1 MQLKDGLDVLAGLPP
16 SQRERIQRVINALE
30 AKVKALGAMLA
41 DSNAAKR
48 RGAEHLASM
57 VQFQRH
63 RDDWR
68 AHAYGHRPRPADYLD
83 SSLISDRRARWTST
97 ERVQA
102 LEPVIRRL
110 FLWVQDNARNIRDLE
125 ARAELKELSGAVLR
139 LLEDHH
145 GS

>member
-1 MQLKDGLDVLAGLPP
+1 VLAGLPP

-30 AKVKALGAMLA
+30 AKVQALGAMLA

-48 RGAEHLASM
+48 RAGEHLDDM
-57 VQFQRH
+57 VKFQQH
-63 RDDWR
+63 RDAWR
-68 AHAYGHRPRPADYLD
+68 AHSYGNRPRPADYLD

-97 ERVQA
+97 ERLQA

-110 FLWVQDNARNIRDLE
+110 FLWVQENARNIRDLE

-145 GS
+145 GN